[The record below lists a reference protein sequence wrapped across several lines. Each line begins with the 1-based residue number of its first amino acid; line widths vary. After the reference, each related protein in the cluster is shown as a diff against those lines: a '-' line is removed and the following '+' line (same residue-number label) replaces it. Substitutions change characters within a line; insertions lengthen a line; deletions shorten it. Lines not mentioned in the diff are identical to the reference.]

1 MKILI
6 YWNGGVG
13 KNFMFELFWFEF
25 YGWFFYFY
33 FYFLGSYVIVFYM
46 FNVYSYYIVSR
57 YGIICVGKSY
67 VIFKVWV
74 CNDVYLVLMMYDCD
88 SGFLYEIVIGGWGN
102 G

>member
-1 MKILI
+1 MFNVWYYNILYVSKYAEVRNLI
-6 YWNGGVG
+6 
-13 KNFMFELFWFEF
+13 FLFLFLI
-25 YGWFFYFY
+25 
-33 FYFLGSYVIVFYM
+33 FLGSFVIVFYM